1 MVLEGFGKQQLW
13 GKRRGV
19 RREPS
24 AGERGGSG
32 EKRVGVGYSH
42 LWPRAGWR
50 GRQGNE
56 CARNLFSHRNDGRR
70 GSWPL
75 SSQSWRQRRAGPGDA
90 MAPAAAAP
98 RYFSRLP
105 YVRFCFPFLCTRAQE
120 KQWGSA
126 GDCSL
131 PSLPG
136 ASRFPRPS
144 RGGER
149 PLGHTHGVPVGMP
162 GWFVNITEDIGKSSG
177 QRAGGT

>member
-105 YVRFCFPFLCTRAQE
+105 YVRFCFPFLCARRRSSGEARETAPCPLCRE
-120 KQWGSA
+120 P
-126 GDCSL
+126 L
-131 PSLPG
+131 
-136 ASRFPRPS
+136 ASRALPAAVSGRWGTRTVFQWECRDGLSTS
-144 RGGER
+144 RR
-149 PLGHTHGVPVGMP
+149 T
-162 GWFVNITEDIGKSSG
+162 
-177 QRAGGT
+177 